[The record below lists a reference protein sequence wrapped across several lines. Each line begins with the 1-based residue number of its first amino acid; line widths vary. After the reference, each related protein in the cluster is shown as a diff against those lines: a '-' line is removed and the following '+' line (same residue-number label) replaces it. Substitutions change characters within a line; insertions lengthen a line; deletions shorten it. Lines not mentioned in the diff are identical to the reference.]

1 MDPAVSAFFSDGKIL
16 WIIPGSF
23 LLFDEVGLKPA
34 EDFVILFGDT
44 LRHMDIKTH
53 HKGSWTMCNL
63 VIKMF
68 MKFLKY
74 IRIKTNVLSSKLKY
88 RVILEY
94 FIKYQISLFHNNTFL
109 CSVFYSESS
118 FISFLFIV
126 LHIIP
131 PFQSMYLMANRPWIS
146 HRVWLNAEKYPV
158 RKILILWT
166 TMKPKKG
173 LPRKHSE

>member
-1 MDPAVSAFFSDGKIL
+1 MDSAIAAFLSNCKIF

-34 EDFVILFGDT
+34 ENFVILFGDT
-44 LRHMDIKTH
+44 LRHVDIKTH

-94 FIKYQISLFHNNTFL
+94 FIKYQISFFHNDTFL
-109 CSVFYSESS
+109 SSLFSSEIT
-118 FISFLFIV
+118 FISLFS
-126 LHIIP
+126 L
-131 PFQSMYLMANRPWIS
+131 
-146 HRVWLNAEKYPV
+146 
-158 RKILILWT
+158 
-166 TMKPKKG
+166 
-173 LPRKHSE
+173 